1 MQRVLKVLFTVP
13 LDYSR
18 VQNLAR
24 KLRSMIRK
32 LSSPVAVL
40 MLAMVAATG
49 CTPTQPFFF
58 HEDGDLSHWVGHA
71 GGIESPSVNTTSLAE
86 VTQARDP
93 FLISRPED
101 VTPWELALEDCVQT
115 ALQNTKVIRA
125 GGVPRLQSGVITP
138 GSGEGLLM
146 TSILSAATIY
156 DGAITRTEV
165 GAAGD
170 GRIFEGNVG
179 EDVALATFD
188 AQFSLF
194 AGGSPNSQGAIYDGS
209 DIPNNTAGT
218 TGFFPAVTL
227 GNSSSVIATL
237 DKNTASGTAL
247 TFRSSTSYD
256 GTNAGARSLDTFWR
270 QSFDIEATH
279 PLMRGR
285 GVLVN
290 RMPLILARMRTDDE
304 LANIEAQVQRM
315 IANIEI
321 RYWDL
326 HCAYRQLETAKIGM
340 DSALVTWK
348 IVNEKYVKGV
358 ETIQAEAQSRGQ
370 YFAFRSQV
378 EESLRDLYDTEAELR
393 LTMGLTPT
401 DNRLIRP
408 SDIPTLAKVDFEWRE
423 IRTESLARRPELRRQ
438 RWQLKRRENELI
450 LAKNSLLPQLNVFAQ
465 YRWQGAGDDLINA
478 DRNGLDLPTAGS
490 TAFDELFEGN
500 YQEFFFGFDF
510 IPPAFGARA
519 ELAGVRNTTL
529 KMARDKARLE
539 DMELDAVAGLS
550 KSMRNLDATYQL
562 AKTRLNQAAAAGKE
576 VESAEALYRGGKI
589 TLDRVLEAY
598 QRRAQ
603 AQLGYY
609 QSVCEYNK
617 SIADIHL
624 RKGSILEYS
633 NIMFEEGPWPE
644 KAYWDAMEKARE
656 RDASYY
662 LDYGVTRPAVQSRGD
677 DSHGSGGFGQPGHVI
692 QDGQILEGTFQDEV
706 IIDQEIEMIPTPAQ
720 PNELNLGSEP
730 QASYKWGGLGME
742 KPAPVV
748 ASSESDDNRYAW
760 GDLKLNSAET
770 KGRVQPAGFEQ

>member
-1 MQRVLKVLFTVP
+1 
-13 LDYSR
+13 
-18 VQNLAR
+18 
-24 KLRSMIRK
+24 MIRK
-32 LSSPVAVL
+32 LSFPVAVL
-40 MLAMVAATG
+40 MLAIVSATG
-49 CTPTQPFFF
+49 CTPTQPFFL
-58 HEDGDLSHWVGHA
+58 HDDGDLSHWVGQA
-71 GGIESPSVNTTSLAE
+71 TAIESPDVETTSLDE

-101 VTPWELALEDCVQT
+101 VTPWELTLEDCVQT

-138 GSGEGLLM
+138 GSGEGLLL
-146 TSILSAATIY
+146 TSIQSAATIY
-156 DGAITRTEV
+156 DVAITQTEI
-165 GAAGD
+165 GSAGD

-179 EDVALATFD
+179 EDVALSTFD

-194 AGGSPNSQGAIYDGS
+194 AGGSPNGRGAIYDGS
-209 DIPNNTAGT
+209 DLPNNQGAAT
-218 TGFFPAVTL
+218 PNI
-227 GNSSSVIATL
+227 GNNASVIAQL
-237 DKNTASGTAL
+237 DKNTTSGTAL
-247 TFRSSTSYD
+247 TLRSSTSYS
-256 GTNAGARSLDTFWR
+256 GTNPVLGNQALDTFWR
-270 QSFDIEATH
+270 QSIDIEATQ

-304 LANIEAQVQRM
+304 LANVESQVQRM
-315 IANIEI
+315 LANIEI

-326 HCAYRQLETAKIGM
+326 HCAYRRLETAKIGM

-393 LTMGLTPT
+393 LTMGLTPN
-401 DNRLIRP
+401 DSRLIRP
-408 SDIPTLAKVDFEWRE
+408 ADEPTLAKVDFGWRE
-423 IRTESLARRPELRRQ
+423 VLTESLVRRPELRRQ
-438 RWQLKRRENELI
+438 RWQIKRRENELI
-450 LAKNSLLPQLNVFAQ
+450 LAKNTLLPQLNVFAQ
-465 YRWQGAGDDLINA
+465 YRWQGAGDELINA
-478 DRNGLDLPTAGS
+478 DRNGINFPGVGS

-500 YQEFFFGFDF
+500 YQEFFFGFDY

-519 ELAGVRNTTL
+519 QLAGVRNTQL
-529 KMARDKARLE
+529 KLARDRARLE
-539 DMELDAVAGLS
+539 DMELDSTTGLS

-562 AKTRLNQAAAAGKE
+562 AKTRINQAAAASKE

-609 QSVCEYNK
+609 TAVCEYNK

-624 RKGSILEYS
+624 RKGSIMEYS

-662 LDYGVTRPAVQSRGD
+662 LDYGVSRPAVQSRG
-677 DSHGSGGFGQPGHVI
+677 SNTPSSAGFGQPAEIIH
-692 QDGQILEGTFQDEV
+692 DGMILEG
-706 IIDQEIEMIPTPAQ
+706 QEIEMIPTPAQ
-720 PNELNLGSEP
+720 PNELELGSEP
-730 QASYKWGGLGME
+730 QASYKWGVLGIE

-748 ASSESDDNRYAW
+748 ASSKAEDSRYAW
-760 GDLKLNSAET
+760 GDLKLNSTQSE
-770 KGRVQPAGFEQ
+770 GSVQPAGFEQ